1 MSGERLT
8 KAVNVLSWDC
18 GLSNLAYCLLED
30 VNTAENEVKIRMWE
44 NFSLNTLNISDA
56 VDNLVTA
63 LDERPWML
71 QVDHICI
78 ESQLQVNT
86 TMKALSHCIQ
96 TYFLTK
102 SRSVPVNNTDGTTLT
117 TKIGPKVHFVAPQS
131 KFKVCSVP
139 EPAPGG
145 PGHNRNK
152 KVAIAM
158 AKKMLTKEKDRT
170 SLEYINSH
178 KKQDDLA
185 DSFLQGV
192 YFLRSL
198 RKKKQSI
205 RMIQAHMGIKKEI
218 VIREEND
225 KDLDKRPYVYKSDD
239 FVVPSFGVDPNSI
252 QQSIKYGR
260 MTK

>member
-1 MSGERLT
+1 MSDERLT
-8 KAVNVLSWDC
+8 KSVNVLSWDC

-30 VNTAENEVKIRMWE
+30 VNTPENEVKIRMWE
-44 NFSLNTLNISDA
+44 NFSLNTLNISEA
-56 VDNLVTA
+56 VDNLVSA
-63 LDERPWML
+63 LEERPWML
-71 QVDHICI
+71 NADHICI

-102 SRSVPVNNTDGTTLT
+102 SRSMAVNNTDGTTLT
-117 TKIGPKVHFVAPQS
+117 TRICPKVHFVAPQS

-139 EPAPGG
+139 EPTSGG

-158 AKKMLTKEKDRT
+158 AYKMLSKEKDVT
-170 SLEYINSH
+170 SLEYLKSH

-198 RKKKQSI
+198 RKKKQTN
-205 RMIQAHMGIKKEI
+205 RMIMAHMGIKKEI
-218 VIREEND
+218 LIREEND
-225 KDLDKRPYVYKSDD
+225 KDMDKRPYVYKSED
-239 FVVPSFGVDPNSI
+239 FVVPSFGVDPNTV

-260 MTK
+260 G